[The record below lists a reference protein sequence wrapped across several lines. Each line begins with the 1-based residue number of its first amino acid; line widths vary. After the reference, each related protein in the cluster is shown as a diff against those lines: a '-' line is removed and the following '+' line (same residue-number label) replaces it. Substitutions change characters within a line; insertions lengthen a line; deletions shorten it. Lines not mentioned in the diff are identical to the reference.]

1 MYLWGV
7 RAMRTM
13 AGRLAAAILGT
24 AVLVTA
30 CSSGSDD
37 DSADKVSKSKP
48 TTTTADAP
56 AGSVY
61 PGAEWATADAASLGF
76 DPAKLDEI
84 AAAAEKDKSFCLV
97 VTRHGK
103 IAAEWNWAGN
113 TPTRA
118 HEVFSATK
126 SYSSTLVGIAQ
137 AEGKLDIGDKAS
149 KYIPEWAGTPSA
161 DVTVKDLISNDSGR
175 HWDFRTD
182 YQGLIGA
189 ADRTAFGVG
198 LEQDA
203 PPGTM
208 WAYNN
213 SAIQTLDAVLQ
224 QATGVEPADYAKAK
238 VFDPIGMAH
247 SHMTLDNA
255 GNTNTFFGLQSTCQ
269 DMARFGYLFLR
280 KGNWDGEQLVP
291 EAWVDEATGK
301 PSQELNAGYGY
312 LWWLN
317 RFGPQPGPAAAT
329 DPNAGP
335 AKDGQAVPDAPN
347 DMFWAIGLGNQ
358 IISVDPGSDTVAV
371 RIGPTTANGT
381 SGFGTREI
389 AKVVTEALV
398 TR

>member
-1 MYLWGV
+1 V
-7 RAMRTM
+7 R
-13 AGRLAAAILGT
+13 RLAGALIGLS
-24 AVLVTA
+24 LVVAA
-30 CSSGSDD
+30 CSSGDD
-37 DSADKVSKSKP
+37 DDAGRKAGKADEAKA
-48 TTTTADAP
+48 TGTTADVP

-61 PGAEWATADAASLGF
+61 PGGAWTTADAADLGF
-76 DPAKLDEI
+76 DQAKLDEI
-84 AAAAEKDKSFCLV
+84 AAAAEADKSFCLV

-103 IAAEWNWAGN
+103 IAAEWNWGGN
-113 TPTRA
+113 TATTT

-149 KYIPEWAGTPSA
+149 KYIPEWAGTDSDA
-161 DVTVKDLISNDSGR
+161 VTVKDLLSNDSGR

-198 LEQDA
+198 LTQDA
-203 PPGTM
+203 PPGTV

-213 SAIQTLDAVLQ
+213 SAIQTLEAVLE
-224 QATGVEPADYAKAK
+224 QATGEQPADYAKAK
-238 VFDPIGMAH
+238 VFDPIGMDH

-291 EAWVDEATGK
+291 AAWVDEATGK

-317 RFGPQPGPAAAT
+317 RIGPQPGPAAAT

-335 AKDGQAVPDAPN
+335 GKDGQAVPGAPE

-358 IISVDPGSDTVAV
+358 IISVDPGSDTVVV
-371 RIGPTTANGT
+371 RIGPATATGT
-381 SGFGTREI
+381 SAFGTKAI
-389 AKVVTEALV
+389 ARVVTEALV
-398 TR
+398 TE